1 MQYANDNARWK
12 QRAVDS
18 STNEIKVLGRVL
30 HSTGKI
36 HQQQEVYDINYIAPT
51 CKATHY
57 KNPIK
62 VLVIER
68 DERDIRTEVSKK

>member
-1 MQYANDNARWK
+1 MKHN
-12 QRAVDS
+12 
-18 STNEIKVLGRVL
+18 TNEIKVLGRIL

-36 HQQQEVYDINYIAPT
+36 HQQQEVYDIDYIAPT

-62 VLVIER
+62 VLVFGNER
-68 DERDIRTEVSKK
+68 NICTEVSEKRIW

>member
-1 MQYANDNARWK
+1 MNSN
-12 QRAVDS
+12 
-18 STNEIKVLGRVL
+18 TNKIKVLGRVL

-36 HQQQEVYDINYIAPT
+36 HQQQEIYDINYIAPT

-62 VLVIER
+62 VLVIEK
-68 DERDIRTEVSKK
+68 DERNICTEVPKK

>member
-1 MQYANDNARWK
+1 MKHN
-12 QRAVDS
+12 
-18 STNEIKVLGRVL
+18 TNEINVLGRIL

-36 HQQQEVYDINYIAPT
+36 HQQQEVYDIDYIAPT

-62 VLVIER
+62 VLVFE
-68 DERDIRTEVSKK
+68 DERDIRTKIPKK

>member
-1 MQYANDNARWK
+1 MNSN
-12 QRAVDS
+12 
-18 STNEIKVLGRVL
+18 TNKIKVLGRVL

-68 DERDIRTEVSKK
+68 DERNICTEIPKK